1 MTIEIEA
8 GASQMQ
14 FTMKPLVVHAFFG
27 GQPLNIRL
35 RAGKRLRDL
44 QSGST
49 FEETF
54 QKFADSIFASGH
66 LLFLNTNRI
75 SAHSLSDSV

>member
-35 RAGKRLRDL
+35 STTDADLAQHGPFEKKPIRFPKR
-44 QSGST
+44 
-49 FEETF
+49 
-54 QKFADSIFASGH
+54 H
-66 LLFLNTNRI
+66 LPKP
-75 SAHSLSDSV
+75 SA